1 MMDDLNRH
9 LDGEIP
15 LEGLKESDKREAE
28 AWERLLSAFRSED
41 SGPGA
46 PPWLETR
53 VMAEIQALPE
63 PGALKR
69 MGSWLWRAHPVRV
82 SPLMVGVVAAA
93 LVALLFVGG
102 PWQGPGS
109 LETGPGHTAP
119 TAGTLAGQGVEP
131 VIFVQFLLSAPEASS
146 VVVAGDFDGWKGSHA
161 LQDPDGDG
169 LWTGRVPVRPGVHA
183 YMFLVD
189 GSTWV
194 TDPEA
199 ERYADDG
206 FGNRNA
212 VLAVSVPT
220 V

>member
-1 MMDDLNRH
+1 MIDDLNRH

-15 LEGLKESDKREAE
+15 LEGLEERDQREAE
-28 AWERLLSAFRSED
+28 AWERLLSAFRSEA
-41 SGPGA
+41 SGSGA

-53 VMAEIQALPE
+53 VMAEIEALPE
-63 PGALKR
+63 TGVLKR
-69 MGSWLWRAHPVRV
+69 MGSWLWNAQPVRV
-82 SPLMVGVVAAA
+82 SPLMVGAVAAA
-93 LVALLFVGG
+93 LVAVLVVGG
-102 PWQGPGS
+102 PGQGPGS
-109 LETGPGHTAP
+109 LETVPGQSAP
-119 TAGTLAGQGVEP
+119 AAGAFAGQGGEP
-131 VIFVQFLLSAPEASS
+131 VVFVQFLLSAPEASS
-146 VVVAGDFDGWKGSHA
+146 VVVAGDFDGWEGSHA

>member
-1 MMDDLNRH
+1 MNDDLNRH

-15 LEGLKESDKREAE
+15 LEGLQERDRREAE
-28 AWERLLSAFRSED
+28 AWERLLGAFRSET
-41 SGPGA
+41 SGTGA

-53 VMAEIQALPE
+53 VMAEIEALPE
-63 PGALKR
+63 PGVLR
-69 MGSWLWRAHPVRV
+69 RIGSWLWSAQTVRV
-82 SPLMVGVVAAA
+82 SPLMVGAVTAA
-93 LVALLFVGG
+93 LATVLYVGG
-102 PWQGPGS
+102 REQTPGS
-109 LETGPGHTAP
+109 LEIDPGQASP
-119 TAGTLAGQGVEP
+119 AAGTIAGQGEEAV
-131 VIFVQFLLSAPEASS
+131 VFVQFLLSAPEASS
-146 VVVAGDFDGWKGSHA
+146 VAVAGDFDGWKGSHA